1 MNYGKQFEAKF
12 KSDWKKSFPDG
23 VIIRIYDVVSGM
35 RSISNISDFI
45 GYVDGKLY
53 LLECKSHKGA
63 SIPFDVISQYEKLK
77 SFVGIPGV
85 RSGVIVWLYEKDKC
99 YYVPVKTITQA
110 KKDKERF
117 EYCGYATCDWKG
129 NSKNSEFDYQRIQA
143 ILLDVKDLM
152 ILHGRNNR
160 EMSFL

>member
-110 KKDKERF
+110 KKDKEKSLGLRNIDKYDIVEIPSVKKRVF
-117 EYCGYATCDWKG
+117 MD
-129 NSKNSEFDYQRIQA
+129 SDYSV
-143 ILLDVKDLM
+143 LKDLPE
-152 ILHGRNNR
+152 GW
-160 EMSFL
+160 